1 MEYSYGDDP
10 FNLYQNDE
18 YLYEDGNVEL
28 REELANF
35 NPDDPEFFTC
45 GDAFNYQK
53 PYVYDLN
60 KINKQEELDD
70 DSSKNIQQKFKAL
83 TELNNS
89 KEKTR
94 FSSNFKKDGPIW
106 NISKQFKES
115 NKNEILIQV
124 GRKRKNEQGG
134 KHDKY
139 YYDNVTRK
147 LKTKLFEAILVILN
161 ASFKKVQIENPK
173 KYSKKILYA
182 KDFFLKINQEIIK
195 DINVENNKILLKTQL
210 KDIFSNK
217 VSKKYERYGLDYNK
231 KLVEKIY
238 DERIQEKT
246 IAILEK
252 TFLEC
257 LEHFRGSKFYK
268 ELEGLEE
275 EYKNVIKSFRDIGES
290 EEYIQIFQDL
300 ANRFEDYYENKKSR
314 NTKKSKAK
322 DTENENENETEN

>member
-322 DTENENENETEN
+322 DNENENENENEN

>member
-195 DINVENNKILLKTQL
+195 DINVEKNKILLKTQL

-322 DTENENENETEN
+322 DNENENENENEN